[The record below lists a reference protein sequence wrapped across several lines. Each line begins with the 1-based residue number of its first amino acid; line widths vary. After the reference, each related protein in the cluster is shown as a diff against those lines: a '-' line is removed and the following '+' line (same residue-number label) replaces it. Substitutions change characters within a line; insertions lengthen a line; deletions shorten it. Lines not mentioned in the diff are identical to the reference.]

1 MEHWLEMG
9 SGHVAQW
16 LRSWALISGKEVCSR
31 EN

>member
-9 SGHVAQW
+9 LEHITQW
-16 LRSWALISGKEVCSR
+16 MKSWALVETCSR

>member
-9 SGHVAQW
+9 SGHVALW
-16 LRSWALISGKEVCSR
+16 LKSWALVEASSR